1 MFFSD
6 TFEKFTNPSLSTP
19 QTINK
24 INSFQISLLDGQI
37 DATHTSELK
46 LLDKLD
52 LTYSQLGHFKEE
64 RDKVLKVAQRSNDEC
79 QNVVQK
85 YKLLQK
91 IHDHCSTVK
100 DNDQA
105 ERQTLFGKVEEL
117 TRVIS
122 NMQRERNDLIQ
133 NLEKVHKLVDKLERK
148 ATDKIQVLC
157 RELKDLQASNSSLR
171 SSAQEKDAV
180 LSMDRATIR
189 DLESKLI
196 ECERET
202 ADVKRFVQNHQ
213 QNQQGAISAKN
224 KKIKILSLK
233 VKQLQTRMQTQI
245 SQISIL
251 TETNEKLEDNFK
263 DEKLRCKSVV
273 DETSSKDKRI
283 EELEVALKEQSVEL
297 KEGAENQKLQSEL
310 EASITEL
317 VQQRESIQTALSVL
331 EQSNSARLQEIDEL
345 KHSLASTELEKE
357 AVLHE
362 LYSKLTTKDRKI
374 GKLKEGI
381 NQLVSSR
388 QETVAELQELRFAV
402 SVLQGEVHS
411 VKEESEDKQRDLT
424 ADLKEKSVQLEQY
437 KDLLD
442 RMEVDQRS
450 RVMEMES
457 EYDFVSAAVRVR
469 ELEAENNHLKAALQK
484 SREKHSRL
492 KQDFGR
498 KVREQ
503 NEIIDSCVE
512 KEAAEKQL
520 TEMQAYYQA
529 RVKELETSLK

>member
-37 DATHTSELK
+37 DTTHTSELK

-105 ERQTLFGKVEEL
+105 ERQTLFGKVDEL

-362 LYSKLTTKDRKI
+362 LYSKLTSKDRKI

>member
-37 DATHTSELK
+37 DTTHTSELK

-105 ERQTLFGKVEEL
+105 ERQTLFGKVDEL

-317 VQQRESIQTALSVL
+317 VQQRESIQTALNVL

-362 LYSKLTTKDRKI
+362 LYSKLTSKDRKI